1 MEWSFMVGDHIE
13 VLWCYN
19 ACCQE
24 VYNIP
29 TNIKQTSENITAAS
43 GQEIVV
49 QCNDILDFR
58 L

>member
-1 MEWSFMVGDHIE
+1 MVGDHIE